1 MNKELVTKLFK
12 RISLFICFIS
22 ILIFLVVIQYSING
36 TQGLTESLSEPLNGK
51 LLEIYSFIVSLLS
64 LFGIYFAIIQFAV
77 EMSSNNN
84 TFFGINY
91 ARVIIESSYLI
102 KFLKSK
108 LFYILLGLLTIL
120 PVIYKVFKDYLLMIL
135 NNSLRMEVFTKI
147 ISYSWNSIALILLLI
162 FVISLYVGFSKIW
175 DITTTNDL
183 HKNQKCYN
191 EVKYIVSLFYEEYK
205 EFEEEEYGADALDIF
220 FYRILDLVYRFGE
233 SNNEPDY
240 FLNNLLANIDLKNIK
255 RKDEFIGRYLD
266 FINNENMKLIPLD
279 ENMNL
284 NYTFLTKI
292 GENANLN
299 YVYMGT
305 SIFSK
310 IQTSLNNQD
319 TIGADSL
326 ANFIKVVFNQCS
338 YKMINDLVD
347 IYLNKCS
354 LIIPLEISLLQLGD
368 TVHKDINEQID
379 LYSNLFNI
387 WIKLFSK
394 YEHQQIELLFPENGK
409 ISLPRKYTYL
419 SVYKNIF
426 VYAAIYYKKNNP
438 DSKILNTLCNSL
450 DTDSKAIYDGELE
463 MGNSVIDVIKKD
475 LYTKLVHN
483 YIDFLSN

>member
-1 MNKELVTKLFK
+1 
-12 RISLFICFIS
+12 
-22 ILIFLVVIQYSING
+22 
-36 TQGLTESLSEPLNGK
+36 
-51 LLEIYSFIVSLLS
+51 
-64 LFGIYFAIIQFAV
+64 
-77 EMSSNNN
+77 
-84 TFFGINY
+84 
-91 ARVIIESSYLI
+91 
-102 KFLKSK
+102 
-108 LFYILLGLLTIL
+108 
-120 PVIYKVFKDYLLMIL
+120 
-135 NNSLRMEVFTKI
+135 MEVFTKI

-338 YKMINDLVD
+338 YKMTNDLVD